1 MGNAWQISAASLFE
15 ALRPAGFV
23 LAALLSA
30 WVLADARRRGLNVST
45 IALCALA
52 VFLLPHVA
60 LPLYLAALILFP
72 RPRQQPD
79 ATPDAG
85 PRRARSVVGSVIGSV
100 VVSRAAPAFYLF
112 TLLALGGFYF
122 YRDSRSADGLLARAG
137 DAKLVGRR
145 DDTIRALRAALA
157 AKDDP
162 HTRKLLGVELVVAG
176 HFDEA
181 VHELQTAERDGEPDD
196 LISYYAAS
204 ALDALDRPAEAV
216 AAYRVFLQ
224 TDTCTQK
231 LPAAQCLTA
240 DARLRAAQSQSV
252 GRF

>member
-1 MGNAWQISAASLFE
+1 MGNAWQISAASFFE

-30 WVLADARRRGLNVST
+30 WVLADARRRGLNAST

-52 VFLLPHVA
+52 VFLLLHVA

-85 PRRARSVVGSVIGSV
+85 SRRARSVIGSVI
-100 VVSRAAPAFYLF
+100 VSRAAPALYLL
-112 TLLALGGFYF
+112 TVLALGGFYF

-137 DAKLVGRR
+137 DAKLVGQG

-157 AKDDP
+157 AEDDP
-162 HTRKLLGVELVVAG
+162 HTRKLLGVELMAAG
-176 HFDEA
+176 NFDEA
-181 VHELQTAERDGEPDD
+181 VHELRTAERGGDPDD
-196 LISYYAAS
+196 TISYHVAVS
-204 ALDALDRPAEAV
+204 LDALDRPAEAV

-224 TDTCTQK
+224 TNTCTQK

-240 DARLRAAQSQSV
+240 DARLRAARSPAV
-252 GRF
+252 EKFDKH